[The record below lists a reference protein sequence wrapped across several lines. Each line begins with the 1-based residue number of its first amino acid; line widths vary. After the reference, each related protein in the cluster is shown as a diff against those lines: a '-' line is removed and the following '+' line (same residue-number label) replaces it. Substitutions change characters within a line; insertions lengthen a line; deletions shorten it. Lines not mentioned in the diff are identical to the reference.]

1 MRFNAQGMKRLS
13 FILLC
18 SAIVLFSSAQTKTGG
33 SSVSS
38 NTLKL
43 PALDK
48 SPMDMCYFPSD
59 YPILRTQNKA
69 NSPLIARVI
78 YGRPQKNERTVFG
91 ELVEY
96 NTVWRLGANE
106 ATEIEFFK
114 DVIIG
119 GKKVPKGRYTL
130 YAIPTELHWTM
141 IINKDTDIWG
151 SFVYDKSKDVVRTV
165 VDVTN
170 LDTPVEPL
178 SMVFNKTSKGANL
191 VIAWEM
197 VSVTLPVEFK

>member
-1 MRFNAQGMKRLS
+1 M
-13 FILLC
+13 
-18 SAIVLFSSAQTKTGG
+18 
-33 SSVSS
+33 
-38 NTLKL
+38 
-43 PALDK
+43 
-48 SPMDMCYFPSD
+48 
-59 YPILRTQNKA
+59 
-69 NSPLIARVI
+69 
-78 YGRPQKNERTVFG
+78 
-91 ELVEY
+91 
-96 NTVWRLGANE
+96 
-106 ATEIEFFK
+106 
-114 DVIIG
+114 
-119 GKKVPKGRYTL
+119 PKGRYTL

>member
-1 MRFNAQGMKRLS
+1 MKRLS

-48 SPMDMCYFPSD
+48 
-59 YPILRTQNKA
+59 A

-78 YGRPQKNERTVFG
+78 YGRPQKHDRTVFG